1 MRSQATGPVG
11 AILALMGLFV
21 LTACPPPPVE
31 TPDAGKKPDASVPI
45 EGCDVDFSFRP
56 ASTATS
62 VFVVGEWNSFD
73 RSAHPLTSDASG
85 TWAAKVRVP
94 MGTWGYYFIAD
105 GDESIDPNNP
115 DKDTCG
121 SHQCSLLA
129 ACLVP
134 GTFAKKVTIPGVAA
148 GTTITVEGSIREPD
162 GLAWPETTWRPL
174 TAQELVVDKTSV
186 TLKLPGL
193 ANGKYT
199 VRLKPSQ
206 GEEVLLP
213 FWIEDKPYD
222 WRGQTMYMLMTDR
235 FRDGDPTNNAPA
247 VANVSESAQF
257 RGGDLQGVQ
266 KAIEEG
272 YFDQMGIKSIW
283 ITPWQ
288 TQPTKSY
295 VADDGVHQ
303 VTGYHGYWPV
313 KARAVDPRYGGEAG
327 LANMVKA
334 AHKKGIRIVMDAVLN
349 HVSIEHEYY
358 TDPAKAG
365 WFRTGCN
372 CNTNKD
378 DPCNWD
384 ATPGRY
390 YCLFNGAMP
399 DINWTVPE
407 AKKQFVSDILWW
419 MDTFD
424 IDGLRI
430 DAAKHIEPEG
440 IQALATAVRGRY
452 ETAGS
457 KVFMFGES
465 YTGNLGFLKEYIGP
479 DKLDGQLNFP
489 IYFAVP
495 ETIFGRDDKGL
506 QAAKGTIEWSAT
518 EFPDTMVTFI
528 GSHDDP
534 RFMSKADPATR
545 DQRFNKWDNLPA
557 MPTEQRTYDRIYLA
571 LASLVTTP
579 GVPLLYYGDE
589 YGEWG
594 GADPDN
600 RHLHRAE
607 STLTEQQKAN
617 LAKVRKLMTVRS
629 QIRGLGKGT
638 FQTLWCNNDAWG
650 ASDAGGGNLWAYL
663 RLDAAD
669 PKESAVVVV
678 SLKYESWPGVGVTFP
693 ANLNWPAS
701 GTVVDALSDREYSYT
716 GSSVS
721 VDVPGRGAVI
731 LKLK

>member
-1 MRSQATGPVG
+1 MRSQATGQVG
-11 AILALMGLFV
+11 AILALAMLC
-21 LTACPPPPVE
+21 ACPPPAAG
-31 TPDAGKKPDASVPI
+31 PDAGTPDGNTPI

-62 VFVVGEWNSFD
+62 VFVVGEWNDFD
-73 RSAHPLTSDASG
+73 RAAHPLTSDATG
-85 TWAAKVRVP
+85 TWSGKVKVP
-94 MGTWGYYFIAD
+94 SGTWGYYFTAN
-105 GDESIDPNNP
+105 GAESLDPNNP
-115 DKDTCG
+115 EKGSCGAKTC
-121 SHQCSLLA
+121 SILA

-134 GTFAKKVTIPGVAA
+134 GTFTKKVTIPGVDP
-148 GTTITVEGSIREPD
+148 GTTITVEGSLREPD
-162 GLAWPETTWRPL
+162 GLAWPESTWRPL
-174 TAQELVVDKTSV
+174 TAQEMVVDKASV

-213 FWIEDKPYD
+213 FWIEDQRFD

-247 VANVSESAQF
+247 VANVPNSAQF
-257 RGGDLQGVQ
+257 QGGDLQGVQ

-272 YFDQMGIKSIW
+272 YFEKLGIRSIW

-313 KARAVDPRYGGEAG
+313 KARAVDSRYGGETA

-334 AHKKGIRIVMDAVLN
+334 AHKKGIRIVMDTVLN

-358 TDPAKAG
+358 QDPAKKD

-372 CNTNKD
+372 CGTAGCGWD
-378 DPCNWD
+378 D
-384 ATPGRY
+384 TPARY
-390 YCLFNGAMP
+390 YCLFNAAMP
-399 DINWTVPE
+399 DVNWTNAD
-407 AKKQFVSDILWW
+407 AKAQFVSDVLWW

-424 IDGLRI
+424 LDGLRI

-440 IQALATAVRGRY
+440 IEAMATAVRNRY
-452 ETAGS
+452 EKAGT
-457 KVFMFGES
+457 KVFMYGES
-465 YTGNLGFLKEYIGP
+465 YTGNLDFLKEYIGP
-479 DKLDGQLNFP
+479 TKLDGQLNFP

-495 ETIFGRDDKGL
+495 EPTFGRDDKGL
-506 QAAKGTIEWSAT
+506 QAAKGTIEWSAGT
-518 EFPDTMVTFI
+518 FTDYMVTFI
-528 GSHDDP
+528 GSHDDA
-534 RFMSKADPATR
+534 RFMTKADPATR
-545 DQRFNKWDNLPA
+545 DLKGNKWDNLPG

-571 LASLVTTP
+571 LANLVTTP

-589 YGEWG
+589 YGEYG
-594 GADPDN
+594 GSDPDN
-600 RHLHRAE
+600 RHMHRAE
-607 STLTEQQKAN
+607 STLNEQQKGT

-629 QIRGLGKGT
+629 QLRSLGTGA
-638 FQTLWCNNDAWG
+638 FQTLWCNSDAWG
-650 ASDAGGGNLWAYL
+650 DGAAGGGNLWAYL
-663 RLDAAD
+663 RLDSD
-669 PKESAVVVV
+669 PTQSAVVVIN
-678 SLKYESWPGVGVTFP
+678 LKYESWTGIGVAFP
-693 ANLNWPAS
+693 ANLGWPES

-716 GSSVS
+716 GSNVS
-721 VDVPGRGAVI
+721 VDAPGRGAVI
-731 LKLK
+731 LKLKQ